1 MFDLSFMRLTQI
13 NLVSLQHSEPVC
25 NNVVEEIVGKDQ
37 KKEKQEGLDR
47 SKLNDERLD
56 QIKIF
61 RIEQRKNRTF

>member
-1 MFDLSFMRLTQI
+1 MRLTRI
-13 NLVSLQHSEPVC
+13 NLVSLQHCEPVC

-47 SKLNDERLD
+47 SKLKDERLD